1 MFVMMMGDEGKSQTR
16 IWLSQQANLDNA
28 GNYSMAEIQI
38 CFRSKKPDGDVMFKS
53 RASAI

>member
-38 CFRSKKPDGDVMFKS
+38 CFRSKNPDGDVMFKS